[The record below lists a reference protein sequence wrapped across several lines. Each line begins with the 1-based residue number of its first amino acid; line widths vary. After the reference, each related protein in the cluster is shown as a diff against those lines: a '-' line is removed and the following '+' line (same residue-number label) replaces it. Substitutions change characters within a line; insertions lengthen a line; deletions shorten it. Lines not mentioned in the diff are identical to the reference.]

1 MTPAWTK
8 PPRSARACAGCSH
21 DHPDWAGIPGLTVTF
36 SAGLVEL
43 DAADRTPM
51 LLYQRAD
58 RALYRAKSEGRDRT
72 AIG

>member
-1 MTPAWTK
+1 MALLTAVFGAHSVC
-8 PPRSARACAGCSH
+8 PPDAR
-21 DHPDWAGIPGLTVTF
+21 
-36 SAGLVEL
+36 AGLVEL

>member
-1 MTPAWTK
+1 MGGEL
-8 PPRSARACAGCSH
+8 R
-21 DHPDWAGIPGLTVTF
+21 GILQIE
-36 SAGLVEL
+36 VEL